1 MGLQTPQLE
10 HEQDQGQAAG
20 PGSPALSGCVFA
32 PVQDSGRRPGERAP
46 RGRGGGAR
54 VPDRSQE
61 AADCPQDSA
70 RVGGGAV
77 NAGGVQPFHAAC
89 PWVQAPSARRAGVV
103 ESRAW
108 EGTAWCQRQSVVASS
123 RVRVC
128 LSVRKITVP
137 CWDTCWDTV
146 WDTWWDTCWDTGWE
160 PAGTPAGILGGN
172 LLGHLLG
179 HLLGYLLG
187 HLLAYLVGHLLGH
200 LMGYL
205 VGRLLGHLLGYLLGH
220 LLRYLLGYP
229 AAGSQPPSQMCPVPP
244 SHSTTMPDCGRST
257 RTGCGVCTLMSTS
270 PPFHSWRH

>member
-1 MGLQTPQLE
+1 MLGLQTPQLE

-32 PVQDSGRRPGERAP
+32 SVQDSGRRPGERAP

-160 PAGTPAGILGGN
+160 PAGTPARTPAGILARTSAGIPGGTPA
-172 LLGHLLG
+172 GTPDG
-179 HLLGYLLG
+179 IP
-187 HLLAYLVGHLLGH
+187 
-200 LMGYL
+200 
-205 VGRLLGHLLGYLLGH
+205 GRT
-220 LLRYLLGYP
+220 P
-229 AAGSQPPSQMCPVPP
+229 AGTPAGIPAGTPAEIFAGIPGCWFSAPITDVPRPSIP
-244 SHSTTMPDCGRST
+244 
-257 RTGCGVCTLMSTS
+257 
-270 PPFHSWRH
+270 